1 MSGGLETDLAK
12 MVAAHVR
19 KKGCQEYQERE
30 PSSPTEKM
38 ELNVKYCSQCLGENS
53 GYLEWCTLKYITKE
67 TGHMSNHI
75 RTF

>member
-30 PSSPTEKM
+30 SHGG
-38 ELNVKYCSQCLGENS
+38 NG
-53 GYLEWCTLKYITKE
+53 TKCE
-67 TGHMSNHI
+67 I
-75 RTF
+75 L